1 MSGPE
6 DNPADEHQPT
16 EEEWDTAM
24 GTEDDVDVTFRASL
38 AEPERLIREAI
49 ICVINTPD
57 VAHVA
62 NIGKAI
68 WRLLDAAGQLAEI
81 CPKEIYDPTQPTG
94 MGFALKVRSGESL
107 EAEDVVDELRRL
119 IAPLRTFMRFYGKIS
134 PITACEEEVSRLEE
148 ILSEIGEAESP

>member
-1 MSGPE
+1 MAPE
-6 DNPADEHQPT
+6 DSPADDEQPT

-94 MGFALKVRSGESL
+94 MGFSLRIHGKKRS
-107 EAEDVVDELRRL
+107 
-119 IAPLRTFMRFYGKIS
+119 
-134 PITACEEEVSRLEE
+134 
-148 ILSEIGEAESP
+148 